1 MKTLEKL
8 DISSLSK
15 DELLQLLIKQ
25 QKDHETELS
34 NAKKT
39 VAEQV
44 TKEVTAR
51 VTKEVTDKVTKE
63 VTDKVTKEVTDK
75 LTREFQKEMNRIL
88 AKIADKNLIIRR
100 YNKEMFDTKSEHRS
114 KSPVEINE
122 AEKHVS
128 KKGRNTG
135 GKNFA
140 DIDFESL
147 VEKVTICDI
156 DIRKCPDCQCE
167 LIKIGEDISY
177 KLYRKPAAFYV
188 EKIITPKYKC
198 PNDERIFQAV
208 SDRVFPHS
216 CLTPELASSIIDSK
230 LGLGE
235 PLDRQS
241 RYLKNHGFP
250 FSTQTLSNWYM
261 NAAELLHPLYE
272 CIREHLVNT
281 TCRCINADETTI
293 KVLDNEK
300 KGRKTSY
307 VFCYLSSFYDNP
319 IYLYDFRTERSG
331 EHAKDI
337 LKGFDG
343 YLTCDGY
350 PGYNLLKE
358 QGVRIN
364 RCWVHARR
372 EFLNIIKGMPES
384 EQKKTKT
391 YKVVRLFNDVFRLD
405 SMTDDMTPEER
416 KKFRN
421 SDKFHKKV
429 DELNAFVRSLNPE
442 KNTPLAKAVNYFI
455 KAWPDMQTFFEDG
468 HLELSNNAAERAI
481 KPFVIDR
488 KNFLFCKTENGADA
502 TAELFSII
510 QTSQANLLIPDQ
522 YLTWAMYN
530 VGKLPIEELLPWS
543 EKISDEI
550 HIHKKNLEQK
560 TD

>member
-44 TKEVTAR
+44 TKEITAR

-88 AKIADKNLIIRR
+88 PKIADKNLIIRR

-188 EKIITPKYKC
+188 VC
-198 PNDERIFQAV
+198 
-208 SDRVFPHS
+208 
-216 CLTPELASSIIDSK
+216 
-230 LGLGE
+230 
-235 PLDRQS
+235 
-241 RYLKNHGFP
+241 
-250 FSTQTLSNWYM
+250 
-261 NAAELLHPLYE
+261 
-272 CIREHLVNT
+272 
-281 TCRCINADETTI
+281 
-293 KVLDNEK
+293 
-300 KGRKTSY
+300 
-307 VFCYLSSFYDNP
+307 
-319 IYLYDFRTERSG
+319 
-331 EHAKDI
+331 
-337 LKGFDG
+337 
-343 YLTCDGY
+343 
-350 PGYNLLKE
+350 
-358 QGVRIN
+358 
-364 RCWVHARR
+364 
-372 EFLNIIKGMPES
+372 
-384 EQKKTKT
+384 
-391 YKVVRLFNDVFRLD
+391 
-405 SMTDDMTPEER
+405 
-416 KKFRN
+416 
-421 SDKFHKKV
+421 
-429 DELNAFVRSLNPE
+429 
-442 KNTPLAKAVNYFI
+442 
-455 KAWPDMQTFFEDG
+455 
-468 HLELSNNAAERAI
+468 
-481 KPFVIDR
+481 
-488 KNFLFCKTENGADA
+488 
-502 TAELFSII
+502 
-510 QTSQANLLIPDQ
+510 
-522 YLTWAMYN
+522 
-530 VGKLPIEELLPWS
+530 
-543 EKISDEI
+543 
-550 HIHKKNLEQK
+550 
-560 TD
+560 